1 MRQRSLEQQIVVG
14 SAFSGAILLGPGT
27 LTLGARGAA
36 RGSGGR
42 PPTAE
47 EIT

>member
-1 MRQRSLEQQIVVG
+1 MRQRGLEQQIVVG
-14 SAFSGAILLGPGT
+14 STFSGAILLGPGT

-36 RGSGGR
+36 RDSEGR

-47 EIT
+47 ENT